1 MTPVAPVDSTPVDV
15 AVLGG
20 GQAGLATSFWL
31 RRTGIEHV
39 VLDDADQ
46 PAGAWA
52 RMWPSLRAFSPPEY
66 SSLPGWL
73 MPRWKGDGGFPP
85 RQHVVDYLTEYERR
99 YELPVRRPVRV
110 AAVRDAGERLRIE
123 ATTDS
128 GPVQWLAR
136 AVVSATGT
144 WSRPFLRAVPG
155 MTDFSGTQLHSAQYR
170 APADLPAG
178 RVLVVGGGNTGAQ
191 LAAELTASHE
201 VVWATQRPPR
211 FMPEDVDGRVLFDVA
226 TARRAAL
233 DVGREDDG
241 GVQSLG
247 DIVMVPGV
255 REAVATGRLAAVPM
269 VERLTA
275 SGVVWGERAH
285 EVHAGSTW
293 NTPPAAPGEEHGVE
307 AVLWCTGYRAALGH
321 LRPLGLRG
329 AAGRVAIAEG
339 SMTRAAGDA
348 RVHLMGYG
356 DWTGPASATLIGV
369 GRPARAAVREIAELV
384 G

>member
-1 MTPVAPVDSTPVDV
+1 MDGTPIDGTPLDV
-15 AVLGG
+15 VVIGG

-31 RRTGIEHV
+31 RRAGIEHV
-39 VLDDADQ
+39 VLDDANQ

-52 RMWPSLRAFSPPEY
+52 RTWPSLRAFSPPQY

-73 MPRWKGDGGFPP
+73 MPRWEGDGGFPP
-85 RQHVVDYLTEYERR
+85 REHVVDYLTEYELR
-99 YELPVRRPVRV
+99 YDLPVQRPVRV
-110 AAVRDAGERLRIE
+110 GSVHDAGERLRVE
-123 ATTDS
+123 ATTPS
-128 GPVQWLAR
+128 GPMTWLAR
-136 AVVSATGT
+136 TVVSATGT
-144 WSRPFLRAVPG
+144 WSRPFIPSVPG
-155 MTDFSGTQLHSAQYR
+155 RSAFTGTQLHSARYR
-170 APADLPAG
+170 TPDALTTG

-211 FMPEDVDGRVLFDVA
+211 FMPDDVDGRVLFDVA

-233 DVGREDDG
+233 DAGREDDG

-247 DIVMVPGV
+247 DIVMVPAV
-255 REAVATGRLAAVPM
+255 REAVAAGHLTAVPM

-275 SGVVWGERAH
+275 SGVVWGH
-285 EVHAGSTW
+285 HDTDGSTW
-293 NTPPAAPGEEHGVE
+293 NTPPAPAGEEYGIDV
-307 AVLWCTGYRAALGH
+307 VLWCTGYRPALGH

-329 AAGRVAIAEG
+329 TDGRVGIADG
-339 SMTRAAGDA
+339 SMTQAADDP

-369 GRPARAAVREIAELV
+369 GRPARAAVREIGELL